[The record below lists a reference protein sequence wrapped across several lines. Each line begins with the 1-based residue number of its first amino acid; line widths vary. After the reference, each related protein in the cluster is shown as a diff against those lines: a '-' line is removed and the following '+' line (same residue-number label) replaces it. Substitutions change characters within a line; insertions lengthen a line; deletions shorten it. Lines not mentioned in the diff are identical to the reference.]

1 MRCEE
6 CGVTLPNDAT
16 RCPICGA
23 VRAGERAARHE
34 GSTAA
39 GIPTRTYRRS
49 SYGPPITAD
58 TDAPGSVVME
68 RLTGP
73 HRAVGYRPIIPPPPP
88 EPVRGCVRPIA
99 ITILAFAL
107 LVILVLLMTQRGA
120 LGL

>member
-1 MRCEE
+1 MRCEG
-6 CGVTLPNDAT
+6 CGVTLPSDVA
-16 RCPICGA
+16 RCPVCGA
-23 VRAGERAARHE
+23 MRKGERAARQE
-34 GSTAA
+34 GHTAT

-49 SYGPPITAD
+49 GYGPPIAVD

-88 EPVRGCVRPIA
+88 EPARGCLRPIA
-99 ITILAFAL
+99 VTMIVVAL
-107 LVILVLLMTQRGA
+107 LVILVLLMSHRSA